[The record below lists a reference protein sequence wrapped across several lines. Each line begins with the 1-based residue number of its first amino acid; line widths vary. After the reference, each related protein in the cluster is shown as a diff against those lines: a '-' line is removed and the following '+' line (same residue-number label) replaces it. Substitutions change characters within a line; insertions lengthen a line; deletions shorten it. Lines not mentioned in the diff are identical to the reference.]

1 MSDTP
6 QGIQFRTQPQSRP
19 QLWGWETELTA
30 TGARSVTGRRARWQQ
45 ELVDALRDP
54 GELCRRL
61 QLPVEISARA
71 RDAAAQ
77 FPLLV
82 PESFLTRMTVGNLS
96 DPLLRQVLP
105 LETELEPSPGDR
117 LDPVG
122 DHHAEIVPGLLQK
135 YAGRAL
141 LITTGVCAVHCRY
154 CFRRHFPYETAP
166 RRLEDW
172 EPAFRA
178 LENDPSVHEV
188 LLSGGDPLTLSDARL
203 SSLLDRLE
211 AIPHLTRV
219 RLHTRLPIVIP
230 ARVTTE
236 YIDRIQRSRLMVW
249 QVLHSNHAQELTG
262 DCAEAVRRLVQS
274 GRPVLNQ
281 AVLLRGVNDS
291 VDALAA
297 LSERLIDLGVMPYY
311 LHQLDRV
318 TGAAHFEVPEVT
330 GRQLIVELRK
340 VLPGYAVPR
349 YVRETAGEPHK
360 TPL

>member
-1 MSDTP
+1 M
-6 QGIQFRTQPQSRP
+6 
-19 QLWGWETELTA
+19 TA
-30 TGARSVTGRRARWQQ
+30 TRGPSTTGRRAPWQQ

-54 GELCRRL
+54 DELCRRL
-61 QLPVEISARA
+61 DLPPEFATQA
-71 RDAAAQ
+71 QAAAAE

-82 PESFLTRMTVGNLS
+82 PASFLARIVPGDVS

-105 LETELEPSPGDR
+105 ITAELAEVAGDR

-122 DHHAEIVPGLLQK
+122 DDRAEIVPGLLQK

-154 CFRRHFPYETAP
+154 CFRRHYPYEAAP

-172 EPAFRA
+172 EPAFQA
-178 LENDPSVHEV
+178 LEQDPSIREV
-188 LLSGGDPLTLSDARL
+188 LLSGGDPLTLTDSRL
-203 SSLLDRLE
+203 AALLQRLE

-236 YIDRIQRSRLMVW
+236 YIELLQRSRLMVW
-249 QVLHSNHAQELTG
+249 QVLHANHAQELTG

-281 AVLLRGVNDS
+281 AVLLGGVNDS
-291 VDALAA
+291 VAALVA

-311 LHQLDRV
+311 VHQLDRV
-318 TGAAHFEVPEVT
+318 SGAAHFEVPET
-330 GRQLIVELRK
+330 EGRRLIAELRK

-349 YVRETAGEPHK
+349 YVRETPGEPHK